1 MHLPE
6 LSMNTLIFA
15 LLGLGFVLAFF
26 AGEGRV
32 KKLAAGSLVGFLVAT
47 QLGEFAHVQL
57 AKVSFI
63 PDLSVGTVQIILLIG
78 VTLLFNLGKVHHVE
92 GRPRVSV
99 ESIVTALITMA
110 FLFTAVLTFVGEST
124 RSAWLSDYNLVALM
138 YNWRLLLL
146 GLTAGGLL
154 LIEVMGANTKKPR

>member
-1 MHLPE
+1 
-6 LSMNTLIFA
+6 MNTLIFA
-15 LLGLGFVLAFF
+15 LLGAGFVLAFF

-47 QLGEFAHVQL
+47 QLGEFALAQL
-57 AKVSFI
+57 SKLSFA
-63 PDLSVGTVQIILLIG
+63 PDYSIGTVQITLLVT

-92 GRPRVSV
+92 GRPRVSI
-99 ESIVTALITMA
+99 ESIMVALITVA

-124 RSAWLSDYNLVALM
+124 RSGWLNDYNLVALL

-154 LIEVMGANTKKPR
+154 LIEIMGANTKKPR

>member
-1 MHLPE
+1 
-6 LSMNTLIFA
+6 MNTLIFA
-15 LLGLGFVLAFF
+15 LLGAGFVLAFF

-47 QLGEFAHVQL
+47 QLAEFMLAQL
-57 AKVSFI
+57 SKLSFFPEYSI
-63 PDLSVGTVQIILLIG
+63 GTVQIVLLVA

-92 GRPRVSV
+92 GRPRVSI
-99 ESIVTALITMA
+99 ESIVVALITMA

-124 RSAWLSDYNLVALM
+124 RSAWLNDYNLVALL

-154 LIEVMGANTKKPR
+154 LIEIMGANTKKPR

>member
-1 MHLPE
+1 
-6 LSMNTLIFA
+6 MNTLIFA
-15 LLGLGFVLAFF
+15 LLGAGFVLAFF

-32 KKLAAGSLVGFLVAT
+32 KKLAAGSMVGFLVAT
-47 QLGEFAHVQL
+47 QLGEFALAQL
-57 AKVSFI
+57 SKLSFVPEYSI
-63 PDLSVGTVQIILLIG
+63 GTVQITLLVT

-92 GRPRVSV
+92 GRPRVSI
-99 ESIVTALITMA
+99 ESIMVALITVA

-124 RSAWLSDYNLVALM
+124 RSGWLNDYNLVALL

-154 LIEVMGANTKKPR
+154 LIEIMGANTKKPR